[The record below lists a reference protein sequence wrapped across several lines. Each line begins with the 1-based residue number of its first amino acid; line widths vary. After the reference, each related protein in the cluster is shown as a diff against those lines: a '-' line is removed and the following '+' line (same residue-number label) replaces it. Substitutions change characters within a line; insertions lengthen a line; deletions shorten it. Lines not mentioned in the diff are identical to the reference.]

1 MGKNKV
7 RYKEVYRIKLQASL
21 PGVECRHVIYISSK
35 SFTTQTNLIHP
46 YENTKY
52 LRLK

>member
-1 MGKNKV
+1 MVKNKV
-7 RYKEVYRIKLQASL
+7 RYKEVRRIKLQASL

-35 SFTTQTNLIHP
+35 SFTRQTNLIHP

-52 LRLK
+52 PRVK